1 MNERELPDLRILPT
15 ETLVLHEETDPE
27 RTTRLTQVLA
37 REQKLKNPAIVA
49 PIPDSERYVVLD
61 GANRTMALRA
71 LGAPHML
78 VQVVN
83 YDEVELDTWNHVITG
98 MATEALFA
106 SVRAVQWLDLQPG
119 TLILAR
125 ALLTARRCLGYLIDP
140 SGAVSIL
147 RGGASLRDE
156 ARLLMKV
163 VAGYK
168 GISTIYRT
176 KTDNMAELIEYY
188 EHVAA
193 IVVFPRFT
201 PADIINLA
209 TTDDKMPTGITRH
222 IIPHRALRLNYDIQ
236 RLADPAQ
243 SLAEKNEE
251 LQGFIRE
258 RLQGRNIRF
267 YQESTVLFDE

>member
-15 ETLVLHEETDPE
+15 EALVLHEETDPE
-27 RTTRLTQVLA
+27 RTARLTQLLT

-83 YDEVELDTWNHVITG
+83 YDEVDLDTWNHVITG
-98 MATEALFA
+98 METEALFA
-106 SVRAVQWLDLQPG
+106 SVRAVPRLDLQPG

-140 SGAVSIL
+140 SGAVYIL
-147 RGGASLRDE
+147 RGGQSLRDE
-156 ARLLMKV
+156 ARVLMQV
-163 VAGYK
+163 VAAYK
-168 GISTIYRT
+168 GIGTIYRS
-176 KTDNMAELIEYY
+176 KTDNIAEQAEYY
-188 EHVAA
+188 DRVAA

-209 TTDDKMPTGITRH
+209 TTEDKMPTGITRH
-222 IIPHRALRLNYDIQ
+222 IIPRRALRVNYELG
-236 RLADPAQ
+236 RLIHPTKA
-243 SLAEKNEE
+243 LTEKNAE
-251 LQGFIRE
+251 LQEFIRV
-258 RLQGRNIRF
+258 RLQARNIRF